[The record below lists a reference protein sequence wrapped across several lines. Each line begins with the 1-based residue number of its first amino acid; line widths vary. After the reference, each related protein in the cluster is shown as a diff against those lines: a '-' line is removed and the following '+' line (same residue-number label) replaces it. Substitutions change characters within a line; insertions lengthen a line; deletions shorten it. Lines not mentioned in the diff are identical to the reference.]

1 MPKQAHK
8 SKGGAWRRHSL
19 HALSTALL
27 ALCAGAA
34 QAQTAPA
41 TAPGAAGGP
50 APGAAAPARPGADPT
65 ALKPFDEVIKGAKAS
80 EGLFPIWRLDE
91 KVWIEIPLAALD
103 KPFLFTV
110 NYANS
115 IGERGLY
122 ASQMGPGWM
131 ASFRRVGR
139 QLQLV
144 AHNEKFRA
152 VADQGS
158 KLAIEQAFS
167 PSLLAAAAQV
177 SAEHP
182 QRKSILI
189 EAASLLLA
197 DIPGMSTRLEAAYRL
212 PYAVDRA
219 NSSFAAARADAGLST
234 LTARLHFATPR
245 IPAPPLMPG
254 APAPQL
260 PQAVPDPRSFFLDY
274 VYSFAALPEQAMA
287 PRLADPRLGHFT
299 ESFTDLGGDLKAN
312 PRVHYVKRWR
322 LEKQDPA
329 AALSEPVK
337 PITFWLDK
345 NIPVKYRPVVEEAIL
360 EWNKAFEK
368 IGFKNALVVK
378 QQPDDADW
386 DNMDAGHASVRWFLG
401 ADVGF
406 NIGPSRAD
414 PRTGE
419 IMDADIGLSDA
430 FGRGARRLRVEDLGK
445 SSEQRLAELTGA
457 WRGEAESAY
466 CSDATLSAMEAEFAL
481 ELLEAREELAPDSP
495 EVEAF
500 VRSTIKGTMMHE
512 VGHTLGLKHNF
523 KASTTMSLA
532 QLSDKAFTDANS
544 IANSVMEYVP
554 INLALKGE
562 RQGGYHRSALGPYDY
577 WAIEYAYKP
586 LAPEQEKA
594 ELARIAARSTEPAL
608 VYGDDA
614 DAGTGGIYDGMDP
627 LVNRFDLG
635 DQPLA
640 YYKKRLKL
648 SQELW
653 ERVQARKPVAGED
666 PLRQRRSLLAG
677 FTQLGTVSELSAKYV
692 GGMHALRDLPGTTGR
707 PAFTPVDPAQQREA
721 LQFLA
726 SGVFSSA
733 SFRFKPEFLSSLTL
747 DYNEWE
753 RGVPLSIPAA
763 VSRVQLVALDRLLS
777 PGTATRLLELPAYVA
792 PEKRKGLISLH
803 EVYATLQGA
812 IWSELKSGSEIDR
825 LRRHLQREHL
835 KRLQALLTKGSA
847 SLPSDALSL
856 LRHNASQLQGEL
868 RAAVAKGGQSV
879 ETRAHLADSLSALS
893 EALRATMSR
902 S

>member
-1 MPKQAHK
+1 MPIQ
-8 SKGGAWRRHSL
+8 SLMMKGGAWRRHAL
-19 HALSTALL
+19 ATAMLALS
-27 ALCAGAA
+27 AGATLA
-34 QAQTAPA
+34 QPAPPA
-41 TAPGAAGGP
+41 TPAAAGGGTNGP
-50 APGAAAPARPGADPT
+50 AAGAPARPPADPA
-65 ALKPFDEVIKGAKAS
+65 ALKPFDEVIKGAKVS

-91 KVWIEIPLAALD
+91 KAWIEVPVAALG

-122 ASQMGPGWM
+122 ASQMGPAWL
-131 ASFRRVGR
+131 ATFRRVGR
-139 QLQLV
+139 QVQLM
-144 AHNEKFRA
+144 ALNEKFRA

-158 KLAIEQAFS
+158 KTAIEQAFS
-167 PSLLAAAAQV
+167 PSLLAAGVQA

-182 QRKSILI
+182 TRKSILLD
-189 EAASLLLA
+189 ASLLLA
-197 DIPGMSTRLEAAYRL
+197 DIPGMSTRLEAAFRL
-212 PYAVDRA
+212 PYALDRA
-219 NSSFAAARADAGLST
+219 NSSFAASRADAQLTT

-245 IPAPPLMPG
+245 IPAPPLTPTPMP
-254 APAPQL
+254 AAQL

-274 VYSFAALPEQAMA
+274 VYSFAALPETPMT
-287 PRLADPRLGHFT
+287 PREADPRLGHFT
-299 ESFTDLGGDLKAN
+299 ESFTDLGGDMKAN

-322 LEKQDPA
+322 LEKKDAA

-345 NIPVKYRPVVEEAIL
+345 NIPLKYRPVVEEAVL

-378 QQPDDADW
+378 QQPDDATW
-386 DNMDAGHASVRWFLG
+386 DNMDAGHASVRWFVG
-401 ADVGF
+401 SDVGF

-414 PRTGE
+414 PRSGE
-419 IMDADIGLSDA
+419 IIDADIGLSDA
-430 FGRGARRLRVEDLGK
+430 FGRGARRMRVEDLGK

-457 WRGEAESAY
+457 WRGEAEAAY
-466 CSDATLSAMEAEFAL
+466 CDNARLSAMEAEFAL

-523 KASTTMSLA
+523 KASTALKLE

-554 INLALKGE
+554 INIALKGE

-586 LAPEQEKA
+586 VEPGQEKG
-594 ELARIAARSTEPAL
+594 ELAKIAARSVEPAL
-608 VYGDDA
+608 VYGDDL
-614 DAGTGGIYDGMDP
+614 DAGGGGIYDGMDP

-635 DQPLA
+635 DKPLA

-653 ERVQARKPVAGED
+653 QRVQARKPQAGDD
-666 PLRQRRSLLAG
+666 PLRARRSLLAG
-677 FTQLGTVSELSAKYV
+677 FGQLATISELTAKYV

-707 PAFTPVDPAQQREA
+707 PAFKPVDPAQQREA

-726 SGVFSSA
+726 SGLFSSS
-733 SFRFKPEFLSSLTL
+733 SFKFKPEFLSALTL

-753 RGVPLSIPAA
+753 RGVPVSIPAA
-763 VSRVQLVALDRLLS
+763 VGRVQLVALDRLLS
-777 PGTATRLLELPAYVA
+777 AGTATRLLDLPSYVEPA
-792 PEKRKGLISLH
+792 QRRGLISLA
-803 EVYATLQGA
+803 EVYGTLQGA
-812 IWSELKSGSEIDR
+812 IWSELKSGAEVER
-825 LRRHLQREHL
+825 MRRNLQREHL
-835 KRLQALLTKGSA
+835 KRLQSLLTRGSA
-847 SLPSDALSL
+847 ALPADALSL
-856 LRHNASQLQGEL
+856 LRLHATQLQADL
-868 RAAVAKGGQSV
+868 RTAAGKGAGQSV
-879 ETRAHLADSLSALS
+879 ETRAHLAESLSMLS
-893 EALRATMSR
+893 EALRATMQR

>member
-1 MPKQAHK
+1 MPKQVLM
-8 SKGGAWRRHSL
+8 SKGGAWRRHSR
-19 HALSTALL
+19 HALSLALL

-34 QAQTAPA
+34 QAQAA
-41 TAPGAAGGP
+41 AAPGAAP
-50 APGAAAPARPGADPT
+50 PARPAADPT

-110 NYANS
+110 NFANS
-115 IGERGLY
+115 MGERGLY

-329 AALSEPVK
+329 AVLSEPVK

-345 NIPVKYRPVVEEAIL
+345 NIPVKYRPVVAEAIL

-419 IMDADIGLSDA
+419 IIDADIGLSDA

-577 WAIEYAYKP
+577 RAIEYAYKP

-692 GGMHALRDLPGTTGR
+692 GGMHALRDLPGSTGR

-753 RGVPLSIPAA
+753 RGQPLSIPAA

-777 PGTATRLLELPAYVA
+777 PGTANRLLELPAYVA

-812 IWSELKSGSEIDR
+812 IWSELKSGGEVDR

-835 KRLQALLTKGSA
+835 KRLQTLLTKGSA

-856 LRHNASQLQGEL
+856 LRHNASQLHGEL
-868 RAAVAKGGQSV
+868 RAAMAKGGQSV

-893 EALRATMSR
+893 EALRATMTR

>member
-1 MPKQAHK
+1 MPKQVLM
-8 SKGGAWRRHSL
+8 SKGGAWRRHSR
-19 HALSTALL
+19 HALSLALL

-34 QAQTAPA
+34 QAQATA
-41 TAPGAAGGP
+41 APGAAP
-50 APGAAAPARPGADPT
+50 PARPAADPT

-110 NYANS
+110 NFANS
-115 IGERGLY
+115 MGERGLY

-329 AALSEPVK
+329 AVLSEPVK

-345 NIPVKYRPVVEEAIL
+345 NIPVKYRPVVAEAIL

-419 IMDADIGLSDA
+419 IIDADIGLSDA

-692 GGMHALRDLPGTTGR
+692 GGMHALRDLPGSTGR

-753 RGVPLSIPAA
+753 RGQPLSIPAA

-777 PGTATRLLELPAYVA
+777 PGTANRLLELPAYVA

-812 IWSELKSGSEIDR
+812 IWSELKSGGEVDR

-835 KRLQALLTKGSA
+835 KRLQTLLTKGSA

-868 RAAVAKGGQSV
+868 RAAMAKGGQSV

-893 EALRATMSR
+893 EALRATMTR

>member
-1 MPKQAHK
+1 MPIQ
-8 SKGGAWRRHSL
+8 SLMMKGGAWRRHALASAML
-19 HALSTALL
+19 ALS
-27 ALCAGAA
+27 AGATLA
-34 QAQTAPA
+34 QPAPPA
-41 TAPGAAGGP
+41 TPAAAGGGTNGP
-50 APGAAAPARPGADPT
+50 AAGAPARPPADPA
-65 ALKPFDEVIKGAKAS
+65 ALKPFDEVVKGAKVS

-91 KVWIEIPLAALD
+91 KAWIEVPVAALG

-110 NYANS
+110 NFANS

-122 ASQMGPGWM
+122 ASQMGPAWL
-131 ASFRRVGR
+131 ATFRRVGR
-139 QLQLV
+139 QVQLM
-144 AHNEKFRA
+144 ALNEKFRA

-158 KLAIEQAFS
+158 KTAIEQAFS
-167 PSLLAAAAQV
+167 PSLLAAGVQA

-182 QRKSILI
+182 TRKSILLD
-189 EAASLLLA
+189 ASLLLA
-197 DIPGMSTRLEAAYRL
+197 DIPGMSTRLEAAFRL
-212 PYAVDRA
+212 PYALDRA
-219 NSSFAAARADAGLST
+219 NSSFAASRADAQLST

-245 IPAPPLMPG
+245 IPAPPLTPTPMP
-254 APAPQL
+254 AAQL

-274 VYSFAALPEQAMA
+274 VYSFAALPETPMT
-287 PRLADPRLGHFT
+287 PREADPRLGHFT
-299 ESFTDLGGDLKAN
+299 ESFTDLGGDMKAN

-322 LEKQDPA
+322 LEKKDA
-329 AALSEPVK
+329 TAALSEPVK

-345 NIPVKYRPVVEEAIL
+345 NIPLKYRPVVEEAVL

-378 QQPDDADW
+378 QQPDDATW
-386 DNMDAGHASVRWFLG
+386 DNMDAGHASVRWFVG
-401 ADVGF
+401 SDVGF

-414 PRTGE
+414 PRSGE
-419 IMDADIGLSDA
+419 IIDADIGLSDA

-457 WRGEAESAY
+457 WRGEAEVAY
-466 CSDATLSAMEAEFAL
+466 CDDARLSAMETEFAL

-523 KASTTMSLA
+523 KASTALKLE
-532 QLSDKAFTDANS
+532 QLSDKAFTEANS

-554 INLALKGE
+554 INIALKGE

-586 LAPEQEKA
+586 VEPGQEKA
-594 ELARIAARSTEPAL
+594 ELAKIAARSVEPAL
-608 VYGDDA
+608 VYGDDL
-614 DAGTGGIYDGMDP
+614 DAGGSGIYDGMDP

-635 DQPLA
+635 DKPLA

-653 ERVQARKPVAGED
+653 ERVQARKPVAGDD
-666 PLRQRRSLLAG
+666 PLRARRSLLAG
-677 FTQLGTVSELSAKYV
+677 FGQLATISELTAKYV

-707 PAFTPVDPAQQREA
+707 PAFKPVDPAQQREA

-726 SGVFSSA
+726 SGLFSSS
-733 SFRFKPEFLSSLTL
+733 SFKFKPEFLSALTL

-753 RGVPLSIPAA
+753 RGVPVSIPAA

-777 PGTATRLLELPAYVA
+777 PGTATRLLDLPSYVE
-792 PEKRKGLISLH
+792 PSQRRGLISLAD
-803 EVYATLQGA
+803 VYGTLQGA
-812 IWSELKSGSEIDR
+812 IWSELKTGAEVER
-825 LRRHLQREHL
+825 MRRNLQREHI
-835 KRLQALLTKGSA
+835 KRLQALLTRGSA
-847 SLPSDALSL
+847 ALPADALSL
-856 LRHNASQLQGEL
+856 LRLQATQLQAEL
-868 RAAVAKGGQSV
+868 RAAPRAGQSV
-879 ETRAHLADSLSALS
+879 ETRAHLAESLSALS
-893 EALRATMSR
+893 QALAATMLR